1 MWLLILLSVHKIL
14 PIHIKMY
21 PVLKVH
27 LKYLVHNVFPEIPF
41 QLIFP
46 SAEVL
51 QSVLCNSLMVC
62 ISLSLFFP
70 HTSTFSLQ
78 LLGYICLKGIFF
90 GDLCR
95 YIFFKVR
102 GQAPSNTL
110 YLQLSLG
117 KMLLEWFSSVKR
129 KCLGNHCPPVQPWG
143 NSWSVPLQIL
153 DYGILAPFPGRRLWR
168 TTLR

>member
-95 YIFFKVR
+95 YIFSRWGDKPRLIRYTCSFLWEKCCWSDFLQWKGSAWEITAPQSNLGATL
-102 GQAPSNTL
+102 GQYPYRFWIMES
-110 YLQLSLG
+110 
-117 KMLLEWFSSVKR
+117 
-129 KCLGNHCPPVQPWG
+129 
-143 NSWSVPLQIL
+143 
-153 DYGILAPFPGRRLWR
+153 
-168 TTLR
+168 